1 MKKETI
7 IILIYIFVSICYSG
21 YGFAGDPMPVFVSI
35 PPQKQFVQ
43 QIGKDLVDVQ
53 VMVEP
58 GADPHTYE
66 PKPQQMAALSK
77 AKLYFAIGIEFETA
91 KLDKIVSTNSKLQI
105 IHTDHGIQKIPM
117 DAHHHHEEIEHP
129 ETDMHHG
136 HDDLKEN
143 HHTEGLLDPHI
154 WLSPPLV
161 MIQARTILKALQE
174 IDPKNSTAYE
184 KNYNTFISDLTKLD
198 QDLKKSFSG
207 KPGLKFMVFHP
218 SWGYFAHAY
227 GLKQIPIEI
236 EGKTPKPSQLK
247 ELIEHARENQIRVVF
262 AQPQFSAE
270 TAKLI
275 AKEIHGEVL
284 FVDPLAENWSDNLR
298 QVAKQFKTALRP

>member
-7 IILIYIFVSICYSG
+7 VIIAYVFISICYSR
-21 YGFAGDPMPVFVSI
+21 YGFAGNPVPVFVSI

-53 VMVEP
+53 ILVEP

-66 PKPQQMAALSK
+66 PTPRQMAAISR
-77 AKLYFAIGIEFETA
+77 AKLYFAIGVEFETA
-91 KLDKIVSTNSKLQI
+91 KLDKIVSTNPQLQI
-105 IHTDHGIQKIPM
+105 IHTDHGIQKLPM
-117 DAHHHHEEIEHP
+117 DTHHHHKEIEHH

-136 HDDLKEN
+136 HDHEEMN
-143 HHTEGLLDPHI
+143 HSKGLLDPHI
-154 WLSPPLV
+154 WLSPSLV

-174 IDPKNSTAYE
+174 IDPENSTVYE

-198 QDLKKSFSG
+198 QDLKNSFPD

-247 ELIEHARENQIRVVF
+247 ELIEHARENRIRVVF

-270 TAKLI
+270 MAKLI
-275 AKEIHGEVL
+275 AKEIHGEVV
-284 FVDPLAENWSDNLR
+284 FIDPLAENWSDNLR